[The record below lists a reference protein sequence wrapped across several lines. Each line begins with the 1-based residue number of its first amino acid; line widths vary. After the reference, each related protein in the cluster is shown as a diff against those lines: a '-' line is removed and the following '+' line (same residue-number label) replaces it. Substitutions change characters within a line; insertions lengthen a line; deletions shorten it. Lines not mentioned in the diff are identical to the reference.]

1 MIRYSQI
8 PDMSIRDLCRMAQEL
23 RAAQPGSRQA
33 SQLANRMGAAAT
45 YLEDSGALAQ
55 MLWWARDVEPEAPPD
70 GKAEV
75 IEFMPKKEKMALFLL
90 L

>member
-8 PDMSIRDLCRMAQEL
+8 PDMSLRDLCKMAEQL
-23 RAAQPGSRQA
+23 RSAKPGSRKA

-70 GKAEV
+70 GKAQV
-75 IEFMPKKEKMALFLL
+75 VEFTTRKERTPPFLVL
-90 L
+90 